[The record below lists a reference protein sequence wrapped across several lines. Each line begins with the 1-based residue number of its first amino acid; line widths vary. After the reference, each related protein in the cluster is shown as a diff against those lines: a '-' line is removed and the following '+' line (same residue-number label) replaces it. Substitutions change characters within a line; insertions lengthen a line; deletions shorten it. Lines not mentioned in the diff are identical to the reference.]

1 MSKIKIMV
9 DTAADMSRELLDENG
24 IGLINFNVTF
34 GDESYVAGVELTNSE
49 FYKKIVD
56 TGVMPKT
63 SQTAYADMYD
73 SILAEL
79 EENDT
84 VIYFTISGKASG
96 QNHSA
101 TLVANEIME
110 ENPGKTVKIVDS
122 GTFSVY
128 IANIAICASALAK
141 KGESVDDIIAKSLET
156 VKDWG
161 VYLLV
166 DDLDYLQRG
175 GRITKTTAIVGSL
188 LEIKPVLGINE
199 GLIEPCGKLRG
210 KKKVLSKL
218 VEMVEETDDFDSEN
232 PAFMLVHSSEEQV
245 MELKEKVSDTFGEDS
260 VKRIVEFGP
269 IIGTHTGPG
278 AVAILYRKK

>member
-9 DTAADMSRELLDENG
+9 DTAADMSCELLKENRIG
-24 IGLINFNVTF
+24 IINFNVTF

-73 SILAEL
+73 AIMAEL

-101 TLVANEIME
+101 TLVAKEIME

-122 GTFSVY
+122 GSFSVY
-128 IANIAICASALAK
+128 IANIAICAAALAE
-141 KGESVDDIIAKSLET
+141 KGEAVEDIISKSLKT

-232 PAFMLVHSSEEQV
+232 PAFILVHSNEEQV
-245 MELKEKVSDTFGEDS
+245 MELKEKVSDSFGEDS
-260 VKRIVEFGP
+260 VKRVVEFGP

-278 AVAILYRKK
+278 AIAILYKKK

>member
-1 MSKIKIMV
+1 MV
-9 DTAADMSRELLDENG
+9 DTAADMSRELLEENG
-24 IGLINFNVTF
+24 IGIINFNVTF

-56 TGVMPKT
+56 TGIMPKT

-73 SILAEL
+73 AFKAEL

-84 VIYFTISGKASG
+84 IIYFTISSKASG

-110 ENPGKTVKIVDS
+110 DMPGKTVKIVDS

-128 IANIAICASALAK
+128 IANIALCAASLAK
-141 KGESVDDIIAKSLET
+141 NGESVDAIIEKSLET
-156 VKDWG
+156 VKNWG

-188 LEIKPVLGINE
+188 LEIKPVLGIND

-210 KKKVLSKL
+210 KKKVFAKL
-218 VEMVEETDDFDSEN
+218 VELVEETEDFDSEN
-232 PAFMLVHSSEEQV
+232 PTFMLVHSSEEQV
-245 MELKEKVSDTFGEDS
+245 MELKEKVADSFGEDS
-260 VKRIVEFGP
+260 IKRIVEFGP

-278 AVAILYRKK
+278 AVAILYKKK

>member
-9 DTAADMSRELLDENG
+9 DTAADMSRELLEENG

-34 GDESYVAGVELTNSE
+34 GDESYIAGVELTNKE
-49 FYKKIVD
+49 FYQKIAD
-56 TGVMPKT
+56 TGIMPKT
-63 SQTAYADMYD
+63 SQTAYADIYD
-73 SILAEL
+73 AIKAEL

-84 VIYFTISGKASG
+84 VIYFTISAKASG

-128 IANIAICASALAK
+128 IANIAICAAALAK
-141 KGESVDDIIAKSLET
+141 KGESVDDIINKSLET

-166 DDLDYLQRG
+166 DDLGYLQRG

-218 VEMVEETDDFDSEN
+218 IEMVEETEDFDSEN

-245 MELKEKVSDTFGEDS
+245 MELKEKVSDAFGEDS

-278 AVAILYRKK
+278 AVAILYRRK

>member
-1 MSKIKIMV
+1 MSRIKIMV
-9 DTAADMSRELLDENG
+9 DTAADMSRELLEENG
-24 IGLINFNVTF
+24 IGIINFNVTF

-56 TGVMPKT
+56 TGIMPKT

-73 SILAEL
+73 AFKAEL

-84 VIYFTISGKASG
+84 IIYFTISSKASG

-110 ENPGKTVKIVDS
+110 DMPGKTVKIVDS

-128 IANIAICASALAK
+128 IANIALCAASLAK
-141 KGESVDDIIAKSLET
+141 NGESVDAIIEKSLET
-156 VKDWG
+156 VKNWG

-188 LEIKPVLGINE
+188 LEIKPVLGIND

-210 KKKVLSKL
+210 KKKVFAKL
-218 VEMVEETDDFDSEN
+218 VELVEETEDFDSEN
-232 PAFMLVHSSEEQV
+232 PTFMLVHSSEEQV
-245 MELKEKVSDTFGEDS
+245 MELKEKVADSFGEDS
-260 VKRIVEFGP
+260 IKRIVEFGP

-278 AVAILYRKK
+278 AVAILYKKK